1 MPNAYISSEARFCLD
16 RMISAFEAEMKTK
29 LTPSQAIVFMYKSIE
44 FPGLEGSELPN
55 GDEEQ

>member
-1 MPNAYISSEARFCLD
+1 
-16 RMISAFEAEMKTK
+16 MISAFEAEMKTK